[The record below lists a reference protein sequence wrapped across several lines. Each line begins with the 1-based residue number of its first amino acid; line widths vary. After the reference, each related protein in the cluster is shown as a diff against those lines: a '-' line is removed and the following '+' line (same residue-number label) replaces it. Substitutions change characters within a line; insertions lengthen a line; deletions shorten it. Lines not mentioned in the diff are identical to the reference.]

1 MKNKIQ
7 EVSDQCVWFYRKKD
21 RRQKYRSEK
30 FRARASNDSSNSISS
45 DRPLSPDSHETI
57 VARWRSK
64 VALYVSSSETSSP
77 THDLPPVLFFTLLKH
92 PKRCRVPT
100 DLRVN
105 LSYVLLHELYL
116 NAWDLLLSLQERLQ
130 QLIKIRTKTIVGF
143 EGDDDAEEKAVS
155 TERGTIEIVFDIVAE
170 PEVFDDI
177 PVPMDDEGSMEYFQ
191 IRLDVVIQELYD
203 HMLELPFERIVGIEE
218 EQRAYEGRAVTKE
231 ARRARLLDRIG
242 VLEKDNMRL
251 RGPMME
257 SGDGHEDD
265 HGDNHGNGGGNG
277 NIFLKR
283 RSELREVQWR
293 SPDNIQVIAT
303 ELDIWL
309 EIVRPQLLQ
318 TAQRASVVRI
328 GKQLLVYKVWKQGHY
343 MSDCPS

>member
-116 NAWDLLLSLQERLQ
+116 NAWDLLLSLQE
-130 QLIKIRTKTIVGF
+130 
-143 EGDDDAEEKAVS
+143 GDDKAEEKAVS
-155 TERGTIEIVFDIVAE
+155 TERGTVEIVFDTVAG

-177 PVPMDDEGSMEYFQ
+177 PVPMDDEGSMK
-191 IRLDVVIQELYD
+191 IIGL
-203 HMLELPFERIVGIEE
+203 EE
-218 EQRAYEGRAVTKE
+218 EQRAYEGRAVTEE
-231 ARRARLLDRIG
+231 ARRARLLNRIG

-251 RGPMME
+251 
-257 SGDGHEDD
+257 
-265 HGDNHGNGGGNG
+265 
-277 NIFLKR
+277 
-283 RSELREVQWR
+283 
-293 SPDNIQVIAT
+293 
-303 ELDIWL
+303 
-309 EIVRPQLLQ
+309 
-318 TAQRASVVRI
+318 
-328 GKQLLVYKVWKQGHY
+328 
-343 MSDCPS
+343 